1 MKILIQYIKPFKG
14 LVLLAFLLAAINQTF
29 SLFDPMIFGKLI
41 DEFAK
46 NPFLDP
52 AGNERTQAMFLK
64 GVGNMLLLLVG
75 TAMVSRIAKAFQDY
89 IVNVIIQKFGAAL
102 FTDGLKHS
110 MQLPYQAFED
120 QRSGETLSILTKAR
134 ADCEK
139 FISYVINVVFGIVVS
154 VVFVSVY
161 ATRLHWSI
169 VPIYIGGA
177 SMIAYVTNL
186 LSKKIKVIQKNI
198 VKETTSL
205 AGTTTESLRNIE
217 LVKSLGLTTQEI
229 NRLNNNTYK
238 ILALEL
244 KKVKNIRSLSFI
256 QGTMVNA
263 LRQVITFTL
272 MWLIFKEILTV
283 GQLISL
289 QFYSFF
295 IFGPLQE
302 IGSII
307 LSYRETE
314 ASLNNFDALM
324 KKPIDTPPANPIAI
338 GEIEQLAFKQ
348 VGFQHQTANFKAID
362 QISFEAKKGETIA
375 FVGPSGAGKSTLVKL
390 LVGLYQPQ
398 EGEILMNG
406 VNTAQI
412 DMSELRNQISFVT
425 QDTQLFA
432 GTIKENLAFVAP
444 AATEEDMLLALTKAS
459 CANILDKGGNG
470 LATVIGEGGLKLS
483 GGEKQRLSI
492 ARALLRHPHLLIFD
506 EATSSLDSLTEESI
520 TDTIRDLS
528 KEREQITIMIA
539 HRLSTIIHATRIY
552 VLEKGTVIE
561 SGNHQS
567 LLEEKGL
574 YMPCGDNKLEN
585 VKDTNYLSS
594 LSNLFFKYSITEGS
608 SSPSISLNSNSIAFV
623 LNLISSKETKIDT
636 VKVSKLAAK
645 MNFAIAW

>member
-1 MKILIQYIKPFKG
+1 MKILFQYIKPFRG
-14 LVLLAFLLAAINQTF
+14 LVFLAFILAGINQTF

-41 DEFAK
+41 DQFAK
-46 NPFLDP
+46 NPFSDT
-52 AGNERTQAMFLK
+52 AGLHRTQSDFLW
-64 GVGNMLLLLVG
+64 GVSHMLLLLVG

-89 IVNVIIQKFGAAL
+89 TVNVIIQKFGAAL

-134 ADCEK
+134 TDCEK
-139 FISYVINVVFGIVVS
+139 FINYIVNVLFGIIVS
-154 VVFVSVY
+154 VIFVTIY

-169 VPIYIGGA
+169 IPIYMGGA
-177 SMIAYVTNL
+177 TLIGYVTNV
-186 LSKKIKVIQKNI
+186 LSKKIKIIQKTI

-217 LVKSLGLTTQEI
+217 LIKSLGLTSQEI
-229 NRLNNNTYK
+229 QRLNNNTYK

-244 KKVKNIRSLSFI
+244 KKVKNVRSLSFI
-256 QGTMVNA
+256 QGTMVNF

-272 MWLIFKEILTV
+272 MWLIFKEILSV

-314 ASLNNFDALM
+314 ASLQNFDTLM
-324 KKPIDTPPANPIAI
+324 KKPIDKTPSHPTAI
-338 GEIEQLAFKQ
+338 GPIQHLAFNE

-362 QISFEAKKGETIA
+362 KISFEAKKGETIA

-398 EGEILMNG
+398 EGEIL
-406 VNTAQI
+406 VNNVNSNNI
-412 DMSELRNQISFVT
+412 DMSQLRNQISFVT

-444 AATEEDMLLALTKAS
+444 AASEEDMLLALTKAS
-459 CANILDKGGNG
+459 CSNILDKGGNG
-470 LATVIGEGGLKLS
+470 LSTLIGEGGLKLS

-506 EATSSLDSLTEESI
+506 EATSSLDSITEESI
-520 TDTIRDLS
+520 TDTIKQLSVQRD
-528 KEREQITIMIA
+528 QITIMIA

-552 VLEKGTVIE
+552 VLEKGQVIE
-561 SGNHQS
+561 QGTHDS
-567 LLEEKGL
+567 LLLEKGL
-574 YMPCGDNKLEN
+574 YYAMWRQQIGERRLEG
-585 VKDTNYLSS
+585 V
-594 LSNLFFKYSITEGS
+594 I
-608 SSPSISLNSNSIAFV
+608 
-623 LNLISSKETKIDT
+623 KI
-636 VKVSKLAAK
+636 
-645 MNFAIAW
+645 

>member
-52 AGNERTQAMFLK
+52 SGNERTQAMFLK

-198 VKETTSL
+198 LKETTSL

-338 GEIEQLAFKQ
+338 GEIEQLAFKL

-574 YMPCGDNKLEN
+574 YYAMWRQQIGERK
-585 VKDTNYLSS
+585 
-594 LSNLFFKYSITEGS
+594 GH
-608 SSPSISLNSNSIAFV
+608 
-623 LNLISSKETKIDT
+623 
-636 VKVSKLAAK
+636 
-645 MNFAIAW
+645 

>member
-14 LVLLAFLLAAINQTF
+14 LVLLAFFLAAINQTF

-89 IVNVIIQKFGAAL
+89 TVNVIIQKFGAAL

-154 VVFVSVY
+154 VVFVSIY

-314 ASLNNFDALM
+314 ASLNNFEALM

-338 GEIEQLAFKQ
+338 GEIEHLAFKQ

-390 LVGLYQPQ
+390 LVGLYEPQ

-412 DMSELRNQISFVT
+412 DMSALRNQISFVT

-574 YMPCGDNKLEN
+574 YYAMWRQQIGERKGN
-585 VKDTNYLSS
+585 
-594 LSNLFFKYSITEGS
+594 
-608 SSPSISLNSNSIAFV
+608 
-623 LNLISSKETKIDT
+623 
-636 VKVSKLAAK
+636 
-645 MNFAIAW
+645 

>member
-154 VVFVSVY
+154 VVFVSIY

-338 GEIEQLAFKQ
+338 GDIEQLAFKQ

-390 LVGLYQPQ
+390 LVGLYEPQ
-398 EGEILMNG
+398 EGDILMNG

-412 DMSELRNQISFVT
+412 DMSALRNQISFVT

-444 AATEEDMLLALTKAS
+444 GATEEDMLLALTKAS

-574 YMPCGDNKLEN
+574 YYAMWRQQIGERK
-585 VKDTNYLSS
+585 
-594 LSNLFFKYSITEGS
+594 GH
-608 SSPSISLNSNSIAFV
+608 
-623 LNLISSKETKIDT
+623 
-636 VKVSKLAAK
+636 
-645 MNFAIAW
+645 

>member
-14 LVLLAFLLAAINQTF
+14 LVFLAFLLAAINQTF

-41 DEFAK
+41 DGFAK

-52 AGNERTQAMFLK
+52 AGNERTQAMFLQ

-154 VVFVSVY
+154 VVFVSIY

-169 VPIYIGGA
+169 IPIYIGGA

-412 DMSELRNQISFVT
+412 DMSALRNQISFVT

-444 AATEEDMLLALTKAS
+444 TATEEDMLLALTKAS

-567 LLEEKGL
+567 LLDEKGL
-574 YMPCGDNKLEN
+574 YYAMWRQQIGERK
-585 VKDTNYLSS
+585 
-594 LSNLFFKYSITEGS
+594 GH
-608 SSPSISLNSNSIAFV
+608 
-623 LNLISSKETKIDT
+623 
-636 VKVSKLAAK
+636 
-645 MNFAIAW
+645 

>member
-14 LVLLAFLLAAINQTF
+14 LVFLAFILAAINQTF

-41 DEFAK
+41 DGFAK
-46 NPFLDP
+46 NPFTDA
-52 AGNERTQAMFLK
+52 AGNPRTQAMFLQ

-89 IVNVIIQKFGAAL
+89 TVNVIIQKFGAAL

-169 VPIYIGGA
+169 IPIYIGGA

-198 VKETTSL
+198 VQETTSL

-307 LSYRETE
+307 MSYRETE

-324 KKPIDTPPANPIAI
+324 KKPIDTPPSNPIAI
-338 GEIEQLAFKQ
+338 GAIEQLAFNQ

-412 DMSELRNQISFVT
+412 DMSALRNQISFVT

-444 AATEEDMLLALTKAS
+444 NATEEEMLQALAKAS

-574 YMPCGDNKLEN
+574 YYAMWRQQIGERK
-585 VKDTNYLSS
+585 
-594 LSNLFFKYSITEGS
+594 GQ
-608 SSPSISLNSNSIAFV
+608 
-623 LNLISSKETKIDT
+623 
-636 VKVSKLAAK
+636 
-645 MNFAIAW
+645 